1 MVLAVAL
8 ATGLLGSFRVVA
20 EAAPACLGG
29 RFLVEGPPLIS
40 ATPDGEPDA
49 VVIDGISISLTS
61 GCGSTSGKMTL
72 ARTGTKVNAV
82 WPSCDG
88 LRGKVRL
95 RARIDPTCRTMTGTL
110 RARRGKLKISLALPG
125 LVWVT

>member
-1 MVLAVAL
+1 MLLAVAL
-8 ATGLLGSFRVVA
+8 ATGLLGSFCVLA
-20 EAAPACLGG
+20 EAAPACLSG

-88 LRGKVRL
+88 LAGCGRTGREHESL
-95 RARIDPTCRTMTGTL
+95 R
-110 RARRGKLKISLALPG
+110 S
-125 LVWVT
+125 